1 MQIHPMISK
10 LRSAHAPQPC
20 TDGALTAWRS
30 LPDVAA
36 ISVALA
42 RFDAGEALADLP
54 PLARI
59 TTDHAA
65 ARGFVDAFIGPLM
78 AAIKAE
84 PLAQLPIGHS
94 TAQGLARLRLASHGR
109 SALTLV
115 ALARRAETQPPSVLF
130 EDCTVHEI
138 VIAGHA
144 SALLH
149 RRTGARLK
157 SAAITLTPGTAM
169 TRSGLHETRQITA
182 ITHPLLLLQL
192 TCEAAR
198 PAPSQEIALADGA
211 VIKTISGCK
220 VTGQNIMAL
229 GVLGALA
236 HRPALA
242 EMERLALDSA
252 ALRDLRWE
260 ALRQCLALDAP
271 RGLAVLAVLAARVE
285 DPLRP
290 PAASL
295 QHQLVTAHPDL
306 AALLPEPA

>member
-10 LRSAHAPQPC
+10 LRSAQAPQPC
-20 TDGALTAWRS
+20 TDAALAAWRS

-36 ISVALA
+36 VSAALA
-42 RFDAGEALADLP
+42 RFDAGEAAADLP

-78 AAIKAE
+78 AAIRAE

-94 TAQGLARLRLASHGR
+94 TAPGLARLRMASHGR

-115 ALARRAETQPPSVLF
+115 ALARRAQTQPPSVLF
-130 EDCTVHEI
+130 EDCAMHEI
-138 VIAGHA
+138 VISGQA

-149 RRTGARLK
+149 RRTGARIN
-157 SAAITLTPGTAM
+157 SAPISLFPGTAT
-169 TRSGLHETRQITA
+169 TRSGLHEARQITA
-182 ITHPLLLLQL
+182 ITRPLLLLQL
-192 TCEAAR
+192 TRETAH
-198 PAPSQEIALADGA
+198 PAPSQEIALADGT

-242 EMERLALDSA
+242 EMERLALDGA
-252 ALRDLRWE
+252 AMCDLRWE
-260 ALRQCLALDAP
+260 ALRQCLALDAR
-271 RGLAVLAVLAARVE
+271 RGLALLAVLTARVE
-285 DPLRP
+285 DLLSP
-290 PAASL
+290 PAAAL
-295 QHQLVTAHPDL
+295 QHQLATARPDL